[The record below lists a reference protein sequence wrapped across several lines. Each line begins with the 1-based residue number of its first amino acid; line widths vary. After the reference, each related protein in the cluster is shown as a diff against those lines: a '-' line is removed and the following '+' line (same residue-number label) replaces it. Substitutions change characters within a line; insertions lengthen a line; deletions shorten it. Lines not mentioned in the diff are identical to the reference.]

1 MGKQDRGG
9 SKQWMTAVVGPSTNR
24 ELCGSSGTS
33 RFVSFGLGEADSE
46 ANTLNASQVAT
57 IIRSTGWRL

>member
-1 MGKQDRGG
+1 
-9 SKQWMTAVVGPSTNR
+9 MTAVVGPSTNR
-24 ELCGSSGTS
+24 ELRDISGTS

>member
-1 MGKQDRGG
+1 MA
-9 SKQWMTAVVGPSTNR
+9 AVVGPNRNR
-24 ELCGSSGTS
+24 ELRGISSPS

-46 ANTLNASQVAT
+46 ASTLNASRVAT